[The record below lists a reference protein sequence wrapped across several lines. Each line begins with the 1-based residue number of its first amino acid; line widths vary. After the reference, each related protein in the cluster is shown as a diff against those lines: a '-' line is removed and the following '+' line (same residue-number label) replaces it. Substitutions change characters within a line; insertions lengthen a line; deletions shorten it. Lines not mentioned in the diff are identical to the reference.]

1 MSSEIVIKI
10 GGDSKDLQE
19 EVKKVKNALNEL
31 GDAGAKAPTTAN
43 IAFGSF
49 IGNLAS
55 QATTAAL
62 QGLANLFGSITNAAI
77 GFAKSA
83 EEDEKALQLLNLS
96 LAQTGEYTTDA
107 AKGMA
112 DYVDQLE
119 KTSNFTG
126 PAIAKTAAMVQ
137 QLSKL
142 SGEELPRATQAT
154 ADFAAAMQ
162 IDIESAGKIVGKA
175 LGGNIEA
182 LGKFG
187 IELKS
192 TGDKV
197 ADQAQVFQAL
207 EQFAGSAAAQINNLS
222 GAQNQLENQVDD
234 AGKALFGQIT
244 TNAALI
250 GSIQGVGAVFG
261 ELKKIIEE
269 NKDEISSFV
278 TDGVLFFIDGI
289 SAAGEA
295 IAFFVGLAGDFSAFM
310 NFLDEMI
317 LATIQTFF
325 EMQSAVG
332 QVAINIKEFFGAN
345 TDSLKAF
352 VNQAN
357 TAVQGFQAARDK
369 NDEETAALIAN
380 TQSKVDAITNFADNA
395 EKIVREKV
403 AAAQLA
409 EQEETDNFL
418 LQLNARAEA
427 RGTASAVELE
437 EAAAKKEFALLNS
450 EENLAFLADS
460 LGKEAALREQARA
473 QEITKTGTYV
483 AAVKQM
489 RAALTK
495 AEQEQ
500 IFVVQKYEEI
510 SQKQR
515 LANMQSTLGQIATL
529 QSSGSKELFLIGK
542 AAAAGQAT
550 IDGIAAVQKAL
561 ASAPPPYNFALA
573 ALVGVA
579 TAANVA
585 KIVSQKAPTG
595 AFDGAY
601 VSAGSGY
608 KDDQPF
614 MLSKGEIVAP
624 AKNFDQV
631 VEGAA
636 REKGFVKGDE
646 NIDVVTELRAIR
658 EELSN
663 SRSITI
669 NGDVL
674 ADEVYINRLADALA
688 DNTRFRNGPLAI
700 RT

>member
-62 QGLANLFGSITNAAI
+62 QGLANLFGSITNAAV

-96 LAQTGEYTTDA
+96 LAQTGEYTKEA
-107 AKGMA
+107 SEGMS

-119 KTSNFTG
+119 KTSNFSG

-137 QLSKL
+137 QLAQL
-142 SGEELPRATQAT
+142 SSDALPKATQAT
-154 ADFAAAMQ
+154 VDFAAAMQ
-162 IDIESAGKIVGKA
+162 LDIESAGKIVGKA
-175 LGGNIEA
+175 LDGNVES

-197 ADQAQVFQAL
+197 KDQAAVFAAL
-207 EQFAGSAAAQINNLS
+207 EQFAGSAASQINNLS

-244 TNAALI
+244 ANSVLI

-269 NKDEISSFV
+269 NKEEISQFV

-295 IAFFVGLAGDFSAFM
+295 IAFFVGLAGDISAFM
-310 NFLDEMI
+310 NFIDEAI

-325 EMQSAVG
+325 ELQAGVG
-332 QVAINIKEFFGAN
+332 EVAINIKEFFGAN

-357 TAVQGFQAARDK
+357 TSVQAFQEVRDK

-380 TQSKVDAITNFADNA
+380 TEAKVEAITNFATNA
-395 EKIVREKV
+395 EKIVRDKV
-403 AAAQLA
+403 TAAQLA
-409 EQEETDNFL
+409 EQEETDNYL
-418 LQLNARAEA
+418 VQLNARAEA
-427 RGTASAVELE
+427 RGTASAIENEEEL
-437 EAAAKKEFALLNS
+437 AKKELAMLQS
-450 EENLAFLADS
+450 EENLAFIQES
-460 LGKEAALREQARA
+460 LGKEAALREQARI
-473 QEITKTGTYV
+473 QEIQNTGKFV
-483 AAVKQM
+483 AAVKQQ
-489 RAALTK
+489 RAVLVK

-500 IFVVQKYEEI
+500 IFVVQKYEEL

-529 QSSGSKELFLIGK
+529 QNSGSKELFLIGK
-542 AAAAGQAT
+542 AAAIGMAT
-550 IDGIAAVQKAL
+550 IDGITAVQKAL

-585 KIVSQKAPTG
+585 KIASQKAPTG
-595 AFDGAY
+595 AFDGAM
-601 VSAGSGY
+601 VTGGSGY

-614 MLSKGEIVAP
+614 MLSKGELVAP

-646 NIDVVTELRAIR
+646 NDAVVNELRLLR
-658 EELSN
+658 EELAGAK
-663 SRSITI
+663 SITI
-669 NGDVL
+669 NGDIL
-674 ADEVYINRLADALA
+674 ADDVYINRLADALA
-688 DNTRFRNGPLAI
+688 DNSRFRNGPLAI